1 VGWFGS
7 RINIRFDGRGFGGGA
22 MDKKYFKGAK

>member
-22 MDKKYFKGAK
+22 MDKKIF